1 MPALLFCGVAALS
14 SCDKNEQESVNPEFT
29 QAELSKILADSSKVT
44 SYSFA
49 GKQLSQVNH
58 YQKESGEV
66 ETFEKY
72 EYDGTGKLT
81 KSSTYAT
88 ANNALLTEQIYTYSS
103 KGLLTKIDMTYH
115 KEGKLEYT
123 AYATFEYD
131 EKNNLK
137 KKSLFEVSNNDK
149 GEKKETEA
157 IQKSYTTYEMLPNG
171 NYAEEKQY
179 VIDGK
184 GKASLF
190 STTTFSYDT
199 NQNPL
204 HKFAEPGSASSPNN
218 LIASSALVKNGNK
231 TFRYAYAYTYNEQG
245 YPLTQTVVTPT
256 GKSETYNYIY
266 SNQ

>member
-1 MPALLFCGVAALS
+1 MPALLFCGVVALS

-29 QAELSKILADSSKVT
+29 QGMLSQILADSSKVT
-44 SYSFA
+44 SFSFA

-58 YQKESGEV
+58 YHKESGEA

-81 KSSTYAT
+81 KASMHAT
-88 ANNALLTEQIYTYSS
+88 SDNALLTEQKYTYNS
-103 KGLLTKIDMTYH
+103 KGLLAKIDMAYH
-115 KEGKLEYT
+115 KEGKIEYT
-123 AYATFEYD
+123 AYATFDYD
-131 EKNNLK
+131 EKNNLQ
-137 KKSLFEVSNNDK
+137 KKSLFEVSNDDK
-149 GEKKETEA
+149 GEKDETEA
-157 IQKSYTTYEMLPNG
+157 IQKSYTTYEVLPNG

-190 STTTFSYDT
+190 STTTYSYDT

-204 HKFAEPGSASSPNN
+204 HEFAEPGSASSPNN
-218 LIASSALVKNGNK
+218 LIASSALVQDGNK
-231 TFRYAYAYTYNEQG
+231 TFKYAYAYTYTEQG

-256 GKSETYNYIY
+256 GKSETYNYLY

>member
-1 MPALLFCGVAALS
+1 MPALLFCGVVALS
-14 SCDKNEQESVNPEFT
+14 SCEKNEQESVNPEFT
-29 QAELSKILADSSKVT
+29 QGMLSQILADSSKVT

-58 YQKESGEV
+58 YHKENGEA

-81 KSSTYAT
+81 KASIYA
-88 ANNALLTEQIYTYSS
+88 ASDNALLTEQKFTYNS
-103 KGLLTKIDMTYH
+103 KDLLAKTDMAYH
-115 KEGKLEYT
+115 NGGKLEYT

-131 EKNNLK
+131 EKNNLL
-137 KKSLFEVSNNDK
+137 KKSLFEVSNDK
-149 GEKKETEA
+149 GEKKEAEA
-157 IQKSYTTYEMLPNG
+157 TQKSYTTYEILPNG

-184 GKASLF
+184 GKAILF
-190 STTTFSYDT
+190 STTTYSYDT
-199 NQNPL
+199 NRNPL
-204 HKFAEPGSASSPNN
+204 HEFAEPGSASSPNN
-218 LIASSALVKNGNK
+218 LVASSALIQNGNK
-231 TFRYAYAYTYNEQG
+231 TYKYAYAYTYNEQG

-256 GKSETYNYIY
+256 GKSETYSYLY